1 LQALGR
7 AASGTQFTLH
17 VSHILSPL
25 TNTLRIIV
33 ALTGSLFL
41 LVFMALFGDQT
52 LSHTFMGFGLLS
64 FFALAYCALTASGL
78 ESTKAS
84 ARAKKYYLAAKTL
97 GNTAIFFFVLS
108 EVINIARDNPNPAVP
123 LLIYLPL
130 LLFLGVTIGKQAFAL
145 VTTLHSR
152 Q

>member
-1 LQALGR
+1 M
-7 AASGTQFTLH
+7 SN

-25 TNTLRIIV
+25 SNALRIIV
-33 ALTGSLFL
+33 ALLGSLFL
-41 LVFMALFGDQT
+41 LAFMASVGTLT

-64 FFALAYCALTASGL
+64 FFALAFCALTASGL

-97 GNTAIFFFVLS
+97 GNTTIFFFVLS
-108 EVINIARDNPNPAVP
+108 EVIDIVGDNPNPTVP

-145 VTTLHSR
+145 VAKLHSR

>member
-1 LQALGR
+1 MPLNYN
-7 AASGTQFTLH
+7 

-84 ARAKKYYLAAKTL
+84 ARAKKKYYLAAKTL